1 MNEKTLDKRSRT
13 VLFSISSNTLLL
25 VVKLLTGIFTGSV
38 SVLSEAVHS
47 ATDLVASV
55 VAFVAVRRSVS
66 PPDESHNYGH
76 GRFENLAGI
85 FEGMILL
92 GIGGWVIFGAVDGIA
107 NGADLELLGL
117 GIGVMALSAVV
128 NLFVSSWLLR
138 VARETDSRALEAEG
152 YNLRTD
158 VWGAA
163 GVALGLAAALATGW
177 TVLDSI
183 IAGLIGLAILW
194 TAFRLIK
201 GSLRVLL
208 DESLPEGELAVIER
222 VIKDEIENEE
232 AVRGFHKLR
241 ARKSGPQRHVDFH
254 LQLRARTTLEEAHK
268 ISDALEERIGHN
280 LPNTD
285 VLIHLEDDRSL
296 KEQGEDNLR
305 WPGSSR

>member
-1 MNEKTLDKRSRT
+1 MDGKTLDKRSRT

-25 VVKLLTGIFTGSV
+25 VVKLAAGVLTGSV
-38 SVLSEAVHS
+38 SILSEAVHS
-47 ATDLVASV
+47 ATDLVASI
-55 VAFVAVRRSVS
+55 VAFAAVRRSAS

-85 FEGMILL
+85 FEGVILL
-92 GIGGWVIFGAVDGIA
+92 GVGGWVIFGAVDGIV
-107 NGADLELLGL
+107 NGAELELLGL

-177 TVLDSI
+177 TVLDPI

-194 TAFRLIK
+194 TAFRLIS
-201 GSLRVLL
+201 GSTRVLL
-208 DESLPEGELAVIER
+208 DESLPEEELTLIER
-222 VIKDEIENEE
+222 VIEHEIENEE

-254 LQLRARTTLEEAHK
+254 LQLSARTTLGEAHK

-280 LPNTD
+280 LANTD

-296 KEQGEDNLR
+296 KDEGEDR
-305 WPGSSR
+305 RRSGSSR

>member
-1 MNEKTLDKRSRT
+1 MDEKFLNRRSRT
-13 VLFSISSNTLLL
+13 VLFSISSNALLL
-25 VVKLLTGIFTGSV
+25 TVKLAAGVMTGSV
-38 SVLSEAVHS
+38 SILSEAVHS
-47 ATDLVASV
+47 ATDLVASI
-55 VAFVAVRRSVS
+55 VAFMAVRSSAS

-85 FEGMILL
+85 FEGVILL
-92 GIGGWVIFGAVDGIA
+92 GVGGWVIFGAVNGIL
-107 NGADLELLGL
+107 NGAELELLGL

-163 GVALGLAAALATGW
+163 GVALGLIAALATDW
-177 TVLDSI
+177 TILDPI
-183 IAGLIGLAILW
+183 IAGLIGLVILW
-194 TAFRLIK
+194 TALRLIS
-201 GSLRVLL
+201 GSTRVLL
-208 DESLPEGELAVIER
+208 DESLPEEELAVIEH
-222 VIKDEIENEE
+222 VIEDEIENEE

-254 LQLRARTTLEEAHK
+254 LQLRAQTTLGEAHK
-268 ISDALEERIGHN
+268 ISDSLEERIGRN

-296 KEQGEDNLR
+296 KDEGEDRR
-305 WPGSSR
+305 WPGALR